1 MYKMAIVLIFIYCHC
16 ENGSMYY
23 YKALKYCLLIYFGDR
38 KIDLR
43 KKKSIKGV
51 SEREHLHIIPG
62 MSVSD
67 LYVRHTKHTTDP
79 FMPSWGF
86 A

>member
-51 SEREHLHIIPG
+51 SEREHFFISFLE
-62 MSVSD
+62 
-67 LYVRHTKHTTDP
+67 
-79 FMPSWGF
+79 
-86 A
+86 

>member
-1 MYKMAIVLIFIYCHC
+1 MYKMAIVLIFVYCHC

-43 KKKSIKGV
+43 KKKINKGC
-51 SEREHLHIIPG
+51 
-62 MSVSD
+62 
-67 LYVRHTKHTTDP
+67 
-79 FMPSWGF
+79 
-86 A
+86 

>member
-1 MYKMAIVLIFIYCHC
+1 MAIVLIFIYCHC

-43 KKKSIKGV
+43 KKKINKGC
-51 SEREHLHIIPG
+51 
-62 MSVSD
+62 
-67 LYVRHTKHTTDP
+67 
-79 FMPSWGF
+79 
-86 A
+86 